1 MLDVGCGSGRLAC
14 ILTTRAERVD
24 ALDRSSMMIE
34 RARRRCSE
42 APNLRVLEGDLL
54 DLAVPLSTSG
64 YDAITA
70 LASLHHM
77 PLQSALE
84 RLAGLLRPGG
94 VLAVV
99 GLYRPTT
106 AADRT
111 LELVA
116 LPVNAAVGATL
127 ALRGRAG
134 KPDDEG
140 MPVCPPSTTLA
151 ELRSAVRPRLPGAT
165 LQRGLFWRYLL
176 TWRRQ

>member
-84 RLAGLLRPGG
+84 RLAGLLRPGC
-94 VLAVV
+94 
-99 GLYRPTT
+99 RPT
-106 AADRT
+106 
-111 LELVA
+111 
-116 LPVNAAVGATL
+116 
-127 ALRGRAG
+127 
-134 KPDDEG
+134 
-140 MPVCPPSTTLA
+140 PPSVPRSRSVA
-151 ELRSAVRPRLPGAT
+151 ELANPTTKACRCARPRPRWPNCG
-165 LQRGLFWRYLL
+165 QP
-176 TWRRQ
+176 